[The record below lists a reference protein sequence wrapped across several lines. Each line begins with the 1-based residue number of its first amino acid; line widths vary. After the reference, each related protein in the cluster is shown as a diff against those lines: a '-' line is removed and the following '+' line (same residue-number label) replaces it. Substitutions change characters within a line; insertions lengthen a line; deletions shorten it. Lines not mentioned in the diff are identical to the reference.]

1 MPPSVD
7 LVFFDFCHF
16 GPCDVQEPE
25 CIYIYNSP
33 GAGMDVTELQSF
45 ELWCT

>member
-16 GPCDVQEPE
+16 GPCDVQDLQR
-25 CIYIYNSP
+25 IYTHSP

-45 ELWCT
+45 EL